1 MNPKRPII
9 KQNGT
14 STGFLFCSGV
24 VEGYEVC
31 NALNEDFPRPVVW
44 GWLVGN
50 RNGLADMVMCAGR
63 GMFI

>member
-44 GWLVGN
+44 GSY
-50 RNGLADMVMCAGR
+50 GR
-63 GMFI
+63 QS